1 MGCAKQQF
9 APHRLELL
17 MSVLTRWF
25 LWPPGFLPGR
35 AAAATSSASSRPESP
50 GAVETPATNVVGN
63 TRAQP
68 AAGSPSLEERRA
80 HALRSMFPML
90 FSMYARRSDLWRAI
104 AIERHLAQ
112 ATNIADLE
120 QRIHEVRRQRHFSWS
135 E

>member
-1 MGCAKQQF
+1 
-9 APHRLELL
+9 

-25 LWPPGFLPGR
+25 FWPPGFLPRR
-35 AAAATSSASSRPESP
+35 AAAATISAASRPENLDP
-50 GAVETPATNVVGN
+50 VETPATDVVAN
-63 TRAQP
+63 TGAQS
-68 AAGSPSLEERRA
+68 AAGSPSLEECRA

-104 AIERHLAQ
+104 AIERYLAQ

-120 QRIHEVRRQRHFSWS
+120 QRIHEVQRQRHFSWS

>member
-1 MGCAKQQF
+1 
-9 APHRLELL
+9 

-35 AAAATSSASSRPESP
+35 AAAATNSASSRPESP
-50 GAVETPATNVVGN
+50 GAVETPATDVVAN
-63 TRAQP
+63 IKAQP
-68 AAGSPSLEERRA
+68 ATGSPSLEERRA

-104 AIERHLAQ
+104 AIERYLAQ
-112 ATNIADLE
+112 ATNVAELE
-120 QRIHEVRRQRHFSWS
+120 QRIQEVHRQRHFSWS

>member
-25 LWPPGFLPGR
+25 PWPPGFLPR
-35 AAAATSSASSRPESP
+35 REAAATISAASRSESP
-50 GAVETPATNVVGN
+50 GPVETPAPDAVLNPG
-63 TRAQP
+63 AEP
-68 AAGSPSLEERRA
+68 ATESTSLEERRA

-90 FSMYARRSDLWRAI
+90 FSMVARRSDLWRAI
-104 AIERHLAQ
+104 AIERYLAQ

-120 QRIHEVRRQRHFSWS
+120 QRIHEVQRQRHFSWS